1 MANYEIDAV
10 EVNVAG
16 LPIKTGLVSFEIAPE
31 GDAYAD
37 EISADGQVCRYG
49 TGEKRATCNI
59 VLKGFSEHNGQL
71 STLHAADRAA
81 NNGLGIGTFL
91 LKDGN
96 GATVVTAS
104 QAWIMAI
111 PSATFS
117 NKRED
122 ITWKIRLVLSSPLN
136 HIIAGN

>member
-1 MANYEIDAV
+1 MSNFDLNAV
-10 EVNVAG
+10 EVNFAG
-16 LPIKTGLVSFEIAPE
+16 LPIKQGLVSFEIAPE

-37 EISADGQVCRYG
+37 EVSVDGKACRYA
-49 TGEKRATCNI
+49 TGENRATCNI
-59 VLKGFSEHNGQL
+59 VLKGYSEHHAQL
-71 STLHAADRAA
+71 SALHAADRSLT
-81 NNGLGIGTFL
+81 NGLGVATFF

-96 GATVVTAS
+96 GATVVSAS
-104 QAWIMAI
+104 EAWIMAI
-111 PSATFS
+111 PTMTMS

>member
-1 MANYEIDAV
+1 MANFDLNAV
-10 EVNVAG
+10 EVNVTG
-16 LPIKTGLVSFEIAPE
+16 IPIKDGLVSFEVAPE

-37 EISADGQVCRYG
+37 EVGVDGRACRYA
-49 TGEKRATCNI
+49 TGETRATANI
-59 VLKGFSEHNGQL
+59 VLKGFSEHHAQL
-71 STLHAADRAA
+71 SALHAADRQTT
-81 NNGLGIGTFL
+81 NGLGIGAFM

-96 GATVVTAS
+96 GATIISAS

-111 PSATFS
+111 PAATFS
-117 NKRED
+117 SKRED